1 MFAEE
6 DIFSSTP
13 CSSPD
18 MNSGDDLSDSST
30 NIPSSLINA
39 ENYITFKEG
48 CQSAFTP
55 EELTIAV
62 NKCKKLV
69 LETEECTGER
79 KWLVRRLI
87 ELRHRLEQ
95 AKEIKERKLA
105 EKCEDSNLVEN
116 REENKLVEEVEESF
130 VKLGHHFKMEY
141 LPTSTSK
148 KYCDGCCRTIWNV
161 IQSYYQCIDCQY
173 KCHLE
178 CVETLHRV
186 CSHLIMSEKP
196 NYESQICP
204 EVGLDSQGYRCYE
217 CKAKIS
223 YNIPKGYYTFSSGE
237 NALQARRC
245 DYNGH
250 HYCPSC
256 HWNTLSV
263 IPARIMLNW
272 DFEPQRVCR
281 ASYQL
286 LRLTKSRPLIT
297 LDERLYAFVQDL
309 ALIRKMRTELGLM
322 KQYIATCRLSFE
334 SGLLMRE
341 LEWRRHLV
349 HSTTTYSLDDLCDIY
364 NGIFLAKIEAVHNV
378 LRTHI
383 KEECDVCKGRGY
395 ICELCESS
403 EVIYGF
409 DSNTYT
415 CPKCENVTHKF
426 CWTKHQSC
434 KKCLRKEQ
442 KVEIED

>member
-1 MFAEE
+1 MESALFTEE
-6 DIFSSTP
+6 EVFSSTP

-39 ENYITFKEG
+39 ENYITVKEG
-48 CQSAFTP
+48 CQSAFTS
-55 EELTIAV
+55 EELAIAV
-62 NKCKKLV
+62 EKCKKLV

-95 AKEIKERKLA
+95 AKECEESKKVVER
-105 EKCEDSNLVEN
+105 
-116 REENKLVEEVEESF
+116 EESF
-130 VKLGHHFKMEY
+130 VKLGHHFEMEY
-141 LPTSTSK
+141 LPTSTAK

-161 IQSYYQCIDCQY
+161 IQSYYQCTDCQY
-173 KCHLE
+173 KCHLD
-178 CVETLHRV
+178 CVQNLHRV
-186 CSHLIMSEKP
+186 CAHLILSEKP
-196 NYESQICP
+196 NYEPQICP
-204 EVGLDSQGYRCYE
+204 EVGLDTQGYRCYE

-223 YNIPKGYYTFSSGE
+223 YNIAKGYYSFTSGE
-237 NALQARRC
+237 NALEARRC

-272 DFEPQRVCR
+272 DFEPQQVCR

-286 LRLTKSRPLIT
+286 LRLTKSKPLIT
-297 LDERLYAFVQDL
+297 LDERLYAFVQEL
-309 ALIRKMRTELGLM
+309 ALIRKMREELALM

-334 SGLLMRE
+334 SGLVMRE

-349 HSTTTYSLDDLCDIY
+349 HSTTTYSLDDLCDIF
-364 NGIFLAKIEAVHNV
+364 NGTFISKIEIVYNV

-395 ICELCESS
+395 ICELCSDS
-403 EVIYGF
+403 EVIFGF

-415 CPKCENVTHKF
+415 CSKCDSVYHRF
-426 CWTKHQSC
+426 CWTKNQTC

-442 KVEIED
+442 KVELEEN